1 MIRRPPRSTL
11 FPYTTLFRSV
21 RAFDVRTGKP
31 VWRFHTVP
39 RPGELGH
46 NTWEGDSWEDRSGTN
61 VWSIMTVDDE
71 RGMIFLPIGSPSY
84 DFYGADRKGQ
94 GLFGNSLV
102 ALNAATGELLW
113 YYQMVHHDIW
123 DYDVSA
129 PANLITV
136 QREIGRAHV

>member
-1 MIRRPPRSTL
+1 M
-11 FPYTTLFRSV
+11 SV
-21 RAFDVRTGKP
+21 DA
-31 VWRFHTVP
+31 
-39 RPGELGH
+39 
-46 NTWEGDSWEDRSGTN
+46 
-61 VWSIMTVDDE
+61 E
-71 RGMIFLPIGSPSY
+71 RGMIFLPIGSPSS

-102 ALNAATGELLW
+102 ALNAATGGLLW

-136 QREIGRAHV
+136 QREGREIPAVAQGTKMGFGFILDWLTGSPLFPLEERSVPQSKVT